1 MSDDPDA
8 VQHFL
13 KPRGKLAPYAG
24 AEPPRQ
30 RLRQLDRTRRAEA
43 LAAILRQQQ
52 DGSLLSEIGA
62 DMHQPCEVVRALI
75 IAWLWRLGENAPAD
89 RA

>member
-13 KPRGKLAPYAG
+13 VPRETHKA
-24 AEPPRQ
+24 
-30 RLRQLDRTRRAEA
+30 RRAAA
-43 LAAILRQQQ
+43 LAAILRRQQ

-62 DMHQPCEVVRALI
+62 DMHQPREVVRALV
-75 IAWLWRLGENAPAD
+75 IAWLWRLGEDAPAD